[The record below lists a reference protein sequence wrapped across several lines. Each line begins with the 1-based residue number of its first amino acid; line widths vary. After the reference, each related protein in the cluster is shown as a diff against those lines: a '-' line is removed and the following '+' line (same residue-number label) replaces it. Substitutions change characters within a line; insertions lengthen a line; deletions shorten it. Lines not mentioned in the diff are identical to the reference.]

1 MASIAHGLLGLATIL
16 ALAWCI
22 SEDRRRI
29 PLRTVIGGIALQ
41 IALAVLLLRFPP
53 AERVFF
59 LLDDAV
65 AALQKA
71 TDAGTGFVFGYL
83 GGGPAPFRV
92 TDPASSFIL
101 AFRALPLV
109 LVIGALAS
117 LLFYWGILQ
126 RIVQGFAWLLQR
138 SMGIGG
144 ALGLGAA
151 VHIFVGMIEAPLLV
165 RPYLAQMSRGE
176 LFALM
181 TCGMAG
187 IAGTMMVIYATILG
201 PIIPNAL
208 GFILIASV
216 ISTPAGLAVAA
227 IMIPF
232 ETRAGPAAQLTS
244 DDPASGAMDAIVRGT
259 TAGVQLLVNIIA
271 MLVVLVALTSL
282 VNLGLAVL
290 PAWHGTPVTLQR
302 LLGLVFAPL
311 MWLIGLPWPEA
322 LVAGQLM
329 GTKTVLNELVAYLNF
344 AQLPAGSLSVRS
356 QLMLITALCGFANLG
371 SVGIIIGGM
380 GAMIPERRPEV
391 ARLGMRSLISG
402 TAATCMSAAVVGML
416 LAPAA

>member
-1 MASIAHGLLGLATIL
+1 MGEVAHGLMGLAAIL
-16 ALAWCI
+16 ALAWAL
-22 SEDRRRI
+22 SEDRARI
-29 PLRTVIGGIALQ
+29 PLRTVVGGIALQ
-41 IALAVLLLRFPP
+41 IALAVLLLRFAP
-53 AERVFF
+53 ATRVFL
-59 LLDDAV
+59 LLDDMV
-65 AALQKA
+65 NALQKA

-83 GGGPAPFRV
+83 AGAPAPFQI
-92 TDPASSFIL
+92 TNPGSIFIL

-126 RIVQGFAWLLQR
+126 RVVQGFAWLLRR

-165 RPYLAQMSRGE
+165 RPYLASMSRGE

-187 IAGTMMVIYATILG
+187 IAGTVMVIYATILG
-201 PIIPNAL
+201 PVIPNAL
-208 GFILIASV
+208 GFILIASI
-216 ISTPAGLAVAA
+216 ISTPAGLAIAA

-232 ETRAGPAAQLTS
+232 DVAHSEPAQLVT
-244 DDPASGAMDAIVRGT
+244 DDPATGAMDAIVRGT
-259 TAGVQLLVNIIA
+259 AAGLQLLINIIA

-282 VNLGLAVL
+282 VNLGLALL
-290 PAWHGTPVTLQR
+290 PAWHGAPVTLQR
-302 LLGLVFAPL
+302 LLGWVFSPL
-311 MWLIGLPWPEA
+311 MWLIGLPWPQA

-329 GTKTVLNELVAYLNF
+329 GTKTVLNELVAYTNL
-344 AQLPAGSLSVRS
+344 AQLPPGSLSPRS

-380 GAMIPERRPEV
+380 GAMVPERRSEV
-391 ARLGMRSLISG
+391 ANLGLRSLLSG

-416 LAPAA
+416 LAA

>member
-1 MASIAHGLLGLATIL
+1 MAAVAHGLLGLMAIL
-16 ALAWCI
+16 ALAWCV
-22 SEDRRRI
+22 SEDRRHI
-29 PLRTVIGGIALQ
+29 PLRTVVGGVALQ
-41 IALAVLLLRFPP
+41 IALAVLLLRSPP
-53 AERVFF
+53 ATRVFY
-59 LLDDAV
+59 LLDDLV
-65 AALQKA
+65 NGLQKA

-83 GGGPAPFRV
+83 GGGPAPFQV
-92 TDPASSFIL
+92 TNPAASFIL

-126 RIVQGFAWLLQR
+126 RVVQAFAWLLRR

-165 RPYLAQMSRGE
+165 RPYLASMSRGE

-181 TCGMAG
+181 TVGMAG

-232 ETRAGPAAQLTS
+232 KAGGSEPAQLIA
-244 DDPASGAMDAIVRGT
+244 DDPATGAMDAIVRGT
-259 TAGVQLLVNIIA
+259 AAGVTLLINIIA

-282 VNLGLAVL
+282 VNLGLAML
-290 PAWHGTPVTLQR
+290 PAWHGAPVTLQR
-302 LLGLVFAPL
+302 LLGLLFAPI
-311 MWLIGLPWPEA
+311 MWVIGLPWA
-322 LVAGQLM
+322 QAVIAGQFM
-329 GTKTVLNELVAYLNF
+329 GTKTVLNELVAYLNL
-344 AQLPAGSLSVRS
+344 AQLPPGTLSVRS

-371 SVGIIIGGM
+371 SVGIVIGGM
-380 GAMIPERRPEV
+380 GAMIPDRRSEV
-391 ARLGMRSLISG
+391 ASLGLRSLFSG

-416 LAPAA
+416 LKA

>member
-1 MASIAHGLLGLATIL
+1 MAAIAHGLLGLAMIL
-16 ALAWCI
+16 GLAWCV
-22 SEDRRRI
+22 SEHRRRI
-29 PLRTVIGGIALQ
+29 PLRTVFGGIALQ

-53 AERVFF
+53 ATRVFF

-65 AALQKA
+65 NALQKA

-83 GGGPAPFRV
+83 GGGPAPFQV
-92 TDPASSFIL
+92 TNPASSFIL

-117 LLFYWGILQ
+117 LL
-126 RIVQGFAWLLQR
+126 
-138 SMGIGG
+138 
-144 ALGLGAA
+144 
-151 VHIFVGMIEAPLLV
+151 V
-165 RPYLAQMSRGE
+165 RPYLAKMSRGE

-187 IAGTMMVIYATILG
+187 IAGTMMVIYTSILG

-232 ETRAGPAAQLTS
+232 EAAGSPSAQLVT
-244 DDPASGAMDAIVRGT
+244 DDPATGAMDAIVRGT
-259 TAGVQLLVNIIA
+259 AAGVRLLINIIA

-282 VNLGLAVL
+282 VNL
-290 PAWHGTPVTLQR
+290 
-302 LLGLVFAPL
+302 
-311 MWLIGLPWPEA
+311 
-322 LVAGQLM
+322 
-329 GTKTVLNELVAYLNF
+329 
-344 AQLPAGSLSVRS
+344 AQLPPGSLSPRS

-380 GAMIPERRPEV
+380 GAMIPERRSEV
-391 ARLGMRSLISG
+391 ASLGVRSLFSG

-416 LAPAA
+416 LTR

>member
-1 MASIAHGLLGLATIL
+1 MAAIAHGLLGLAMIL
-16 ALAWCI
+16 GLAWCV
-22 SEDRRRI
+22 SEHRRRI
-29 PLRTVIGGIALQ
+29 PLRTVFGGIALQ

-53 AERVFF
+53 ATRVFF

-65 AALQKA
+65 NALQKA

-83 GGGPAPFRV
+83 GGGPAPFQV
-92 TDPASSFIL
+92 TNPASSFIL

-117 LLFYWGILQ
+117 LL
-126 RIVQGFAWLLQR
+126 
-138 SMGIGG
+138 
-144 ALGLGAA
+144 
-151 VHIFVGMIEAPLLV
+151 V
-165 RPYLAQMSRGE
+165 RPYLAKMSRGE

-232 ETRAGPAAQLTS
+232 EAAGSPSAQLVT
-244 DDPASGAMDAIVRGT
+244 DDPATGAMDAIVRGT
-259 TAGVQLLVNIIA
+259 AAGVRLLINIIA

-282 VNLGLAVL
+282 VNL
-290 PAWHGTPVTLQR
+290 
-302 LLGLVFAPL
+302 
-311 MWLIGLPWPEA
+311 
-322 LVAGQLM
+322 
-329 GTKTVLNELVAYLNF
+329 
-344 AQLPAGSLSVRS
+344 AQLPP
-356 QLMLITALCGFANLG
+356 
-371 SVGIIIGGM
+371 
-380 GAMIPERRPEV
+380 GA
-391 ARLGMRSLISG
+391 
-402 TAATCMSAAVVGML
+402 
-416 LAPAA
+416 

>member
-1 MASIAHGLLGLATIL
+1 MAAIAHGLLGLAMIL
-16 ALAWCI
+16 ALAWCV

-29 PLRTVIGGIALQ
+29 PVRTVFGGIALQ

-53 AERVFF
+53 ATRVFF

-65 AALQKA
+65 NALQKA

-83 GGGPAPFRV
+83 GGGPAPFQV
-92 TDPASSFIL
+92 TNPASSFIL

-126 RIVQGFAWLLQR
+126 RVVQGFAWLLRR

-165 RPYLAQMSRGE
+165 RPYLAKMSRGE

-232 ETRAGPAAQLTS
+232 EAAGGPSAQLVT
-244 DDPASGAMDAIVRGT
+244 DDPATGAMDAIVRGT
-259 TAGVQLLVNIIA
+259 AAGVRLLINIIA

-282 VNLGLAVL
+282 VNLALALL
-290 PAWHGTPVTLQR
+290 PAWHDAPVTLQR

-311 MWLIGLPWPEA
+311 MWLIGLPWPQA

-329 GTKTVLNELVAYLNF
+329 GTKTVLNELVAYLNL
-344 AQLPAGSLSVRS
+344 AQLPPGSLSPRS

-380 GAMIPERRPEV
+380 GAMIPERRSEV
-391 ARLGMRSLISG
+391 ASLGVRSLFSG

-416 LAPAA
+416 LTR